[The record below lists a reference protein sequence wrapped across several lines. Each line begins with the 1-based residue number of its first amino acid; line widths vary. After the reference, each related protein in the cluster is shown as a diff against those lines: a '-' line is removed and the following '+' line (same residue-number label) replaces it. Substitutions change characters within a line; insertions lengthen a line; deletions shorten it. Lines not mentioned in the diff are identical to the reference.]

1 MTNAGGNKFDD
12 SLISSLQLATKLE
25 NVKNRIAK
33 ETPSPTSY
41 FSSSIQFNLHIGLN
55 LVNVYKLPSVHKKCR
70 QTSKFP
76 SYLKGR
82 HPQYKINCRIPEPQ
96 SLVFFRLRCHY

>member
-25 NVKNRIAK
+25 DAMNRIAK

-41 FSSSIQFNLHIGLN
+41 FSSSIQFNLHI
-55 LVNVYKLPSVHKKCR
+55 R
-70 QTSKFP
+70 IKF
-76 SYLKGR
+76 S
-82 HPQYKINCRIPEPQ
+82 QY
-96 SLVFFRLRCHY
+96 V

>member
-25 NVKNRIAK
+25 DAMNRIAK

-41 FSSSIQFNLHIGLN
+41 FSSSIQFNLHIGIKSSQC
-55 LVNVYKLPSVHKKCR
+55 V
-70 QTSKFP
+70 
-76 SYLKGR
+76 
-82 HPQYKINCRIPEPQ
+82 
-96 SLVFFRLRCHY
+96 